1 MRCLVTGAAGF
12 IGSHLAERLLVDGHT
27 VRAVDRFSPYYD
39 VELKR
44 RNVSGV
50 ERAGNLELFDQD
62 LVSCDIPPL
71 LEGVDVV
78 FHLAAQ
84 PGVRVSWGEEFE
96 IYLRDNVLASQ
107 RLLEAA
113 LQTSPE
119 RIVVASSSSIY
130 GDAASYPVSE
140 DDASLPRSPYGVTK
154 AAVEALCRLY
164 HKQFSVPVTCLRYF
178 TVFGPRQ
185 RPDMA
190 FNRFI
195 RAALDGDP
203 IRVFGDG
210 SQSRDFTYVSDAVDA
225 TVAAGSR
232 AVPGIVYNIAGGSH
246 STISEVID
254 TLAGLL
260 DREIAVEYGEPVPG
274 DVRDTHASIE
284 RARTASRLRAEGLAR
299 SGPRPAG

>member
-1 MRCLVTGAAGF
+1 M
-12 IGSHLAERLLVDGHT
+12 
-27 VRAVDRFSPYYD
+27 
-39 VELKR
+39 
-44 RNVSGV
+44 
-50 ERAGNLELFDQD
+50 
-62 LVSCDIPPL
+62 SCDIPPL

-107 RLLEAA
+107 RLLEAG

-140 DDASLPRSPYGVTK
+140 DDAALPRSPYGVTK

-164 HKQFSVPVTCLRYF
+164 HTQFSVPVTCLRYF

-232 AVPGIVYNIAGGSH
+232 AVPGNVYNIAGGSH

-254 TLAGLL
+254 TLGGLL
-260 DREIAVEYGEPVPG
+260 DREIPVEHGAPVPG

-284 RARTASRLRAEGLAR
+284 RARTDLGYEPRVSLGQGLAR
-299 SGPRPAG
+299 QVEWQRADGRRLTGAHRA